1 MYIHL
6 FLSLFALSLHRHNSE
21 LTLCCF
27 YYIAYVQ
34 REARLWMRVTDHSTR
49 KLENIYEN
57 EVILI
62 NEKDI
67 P

>member
-1 MYIHL
+1 
-6 FLSLFALSLHRHNSE
+6 
-21 LTLCCF
+21 
-27 YYIAYVQ
+27 
-34 REARLWMRVTDHSTR
+34 MRVTVHSTR

-67 P
+67 PLLN